1 MVARRGDIWWAD
13 LGQPIGGRPAKQRPV
28 LVVSSDR
35 FNESR
40 IATVVVAMIT
50 STLRLERMP
59 GNVLINRTA
68 SGLPKD
74 SVANVSAL
82 ATINK
87 SELWQRVGSLSSDL
101 MNEIDAGLRLVF
113 AI

>member
-1 MVARRGDIWWAD
+1 MLI
-13 LGQPIGGRPAKQRPV
+13 
-28 LVVSSDR
+28 VSSDR
-35 FNESR
+35 FNDSR
-40 IATVVVAMIT
+40 IATAVVAMIT

-59 GNVLINRTA
+59 GNVLINRTT

-74 SVANVSAL
+74 SVVNVSAL
-82 ATINK
+82 ATVNK
-87 SELWQRVGSLSSDL
+87 SELWQRVGSLPLDL